1 LLIKT
6 TRIILYKSFGC
17 CYRLPKP
24 KPEIE
29 VMGPYPGPSPNEEE
43 TTGEVSPYM
52 IKK

>member
-1 LLIKT
+1 MA
-6 TRIILYKSFGC
+6 YKSFGC

-24 KPEIE
+24 KPGIE